1 MSQAQRHQ
9 GIRGRLDWH
18 LLMPA
23 IILAAIGVVMVA
35 SSSIAVAQAKMG
47 DPAHYLV
54 RHLVHLGIG
63 TVALVIALRIEM
75 VRLEQVGRLWLL
87 LAFIALLLVFMP
99 GLGHTVNGATRWIN
113 LGVIR
118 FQAVEV
124 VKLLL
129 ILYLAGYLVR
139 EGHTVQMRLTGVVK
153 PILAVG
159 GLVVLLLMQPDF
171 GSAMLLVAIAVGM
184 VWLAGA
190 GLRHLGLLAL
200 MGTPLLAWAA
210 MSESYRI
217 KRMFSFLRP
226 WETPFSDGFQL
237 TQSLIAIG
245 RGEWFGVGL
254 GASVQ
259 KLFYLP
265 EAHTDFIVAVLAE
278 ELGLAG
284 LLLVLAL
291 FVWLTGRAF
300 LVGFRCMQMGQ
311 RFAGHCVFGIAV
323 LLSVQT
329 LISIGV
335 NMGMLPTK
343 GLTLPLISSGGSNL
357 IMTYAAL
364 GILLRCAAELD
375 RAERQGV
382 ALADAAAETGT
393 AAGADAEAGPLRHP
407 ATVAATAGAPS

>member
-9 GIRGRLDWH
+9 VIRGRLDWH

-23 IILAAIGVVMVA
+23 VILAALGVVMVA

-47 DPAHYLV
+47 DPAYYLV
-54 RHLVHLGIG
+54 RHLIYLALGI
-63 TVALVIALRIEM
+63 VAAAIALRIEM

-118 FQAVEV
+118 FQAVEA

-139 EGHTVQMRLTGVVK
+139 QGHTVQMTLTGVLK
-153 PILAVG
+153 PMLAVG
-159 GLVVLLLMQPDF
+159 GMVGLLLLQPDF
-171 GSAMLLVAIAVGM
+171 GSAVLLLAIAVGM
-184 VWLAGA
+184 IWLAGA
-190 GLRHLGLLAL
+190 GIGNLGLLAL
-200 MGTPLLAWAA
+200 AVVPAVVWAA
-210 MSESYRI
+210 MSESYRL

-300 LVGFRCMQMGQ
+300 LVGFRCMQVGQ

-323 LLSVQT
+323 LLSVQA

-343 GLTLPLISSGGSNL
+343 GLTLPLISSGGSSL
-357 IMTYAAL
+357 IMTCVAIGL
-364 GILLRCAAELD
+364 LLRCSAELD
-375 RAERQGV
+375 RAERQGL
-382 ALADAAAETGT
+382 ALADADIKLD
-393 AAGADAEAGPLRHP
+393 ADAEPGPDTGPAPDLAGGP
-407 ATVAATAGAPS
+407 A

>member
-200 MGTPLLAWAA
+200 A
-210 MSESYRI
+210 R
-217 KRMFSFLRP
+217 RP
-226 WETPFSDGFQL
+226 
-237 TQSLIAIG
+237 A
-245 RGEWFGVGL
+245 GL
-254 GASVQ
+254 GGDVRVVPAQTHVQ
-259 KLFYLP
+259 LHAALGNPVHRWLPADPVADRHWPRRMVRVAWRQRAEAFYLP
-265 EAHTDFIVAVLAE
+265 RRTDFIVAVL
-278 ELGLAG
+278 GRGAG
-284 LLLVLAL
+284 P
-291 FVWLTGRAF
+291 GRAAAGPGAVR
-300 LVGFRCMQMGQ
+300 LAHRPCLPGRLPLHADGPALCRLRVRHRRAAVGTDADLDRREHG
-311 RFAGHCVFGIAV
+311 
-323 LLSVQT
+323 L
-329 LISIGV
+329 
-335 NMGMLPTK
+335 LPTK
-343 GLTLPLISSGGSNL
+343 GLTLPLISSGGSSL
-357 IMTYAAL
+357 IMTCAAL

>member
-9 GIRGRLDWH
+9 VIRGRIDWH

-23 IILAAIGVVMVA
+23 VILAALGVVMVA

-47 DPAHYLV
+47 DPAYYLTRHVIYLV
-54 RHLVHLGIG
+54 LGMAAAA
-63 TVALVIALRIEM
+63 VALRIEM
-75 VRLEQVGRLWLL
+75 LRLEQVGRLWLL

-118 FQAVEV
+118 FQAVEA
-124 VKLLL
+124 VKLLM

-139 EGHTVQMRLTGVVK
+139 QGHTVQMTLTGVLK

-159 GLVVLLLMQPDF
+159 GMVGLLLLQPDF
-171 GSAMLLVAIAVGM
+171 GSAVLLVAIAVGM
-184 VWLAGA
+184 IWLAGA
-190 GLRHLGLLAL
+190 RIGNLGLLAMAGL
-200 MGTPLLAWAA
+200 PLLIWAA
-210 MSESYRI
+210 MFESYRM
-217 KRMFSFLRP
+217 KRVFSFLRP

-237 TQSLIAIG
+237 TQSLIAVG

-278 ELGLAG
+278 ELGLIG
-284 LLLVLAL
+284 LLLTLAL

-311 RFAGHCVFGIAV
+311 RFAGYCVFGIA
-323 LLSVQT
+323 LWLSVQA

-343 GLTLPLISSGGSNL
+343 GLTLPLISSGGSSL
-357 IMTYAAL
+357 IMTCLAIGL
-364 GILLRCAAELD
+364 LLRCSAELD
-375 RAERQGV
+375 RAERQG
-382 ALADAAAETGT
+382 LAAADES
-393 AAGADAEAGPLRHP
+393 AADELQDSPAGPEQPLPPGNWVP
-407 ATVAATAGAPS
+407 A